1 MENAIKLA
9 TKAVGQPCGANQK
22 RIASHPRKWLM
33 AKIIFRWDLDKTYLK
48 TDFDKVSSL
57 LKTFFQAPE
66 KKETFAGARALLLA
80 LMSVHES
87 KVTFVSGSPRQ
98 TPTVGKLSLDG
109 IQQMNWF

>member
-1 MENAIKLA
+1 
-9 TKAVGQPCGANQK
+9 
-22 RIASHPRKWLM
+22 M

-98 TPTVGKLSLDG
+98 MRKKLLEKLSLDG
-109 IQQMNWF
+109 IHVDELVLKPVDWEHPV